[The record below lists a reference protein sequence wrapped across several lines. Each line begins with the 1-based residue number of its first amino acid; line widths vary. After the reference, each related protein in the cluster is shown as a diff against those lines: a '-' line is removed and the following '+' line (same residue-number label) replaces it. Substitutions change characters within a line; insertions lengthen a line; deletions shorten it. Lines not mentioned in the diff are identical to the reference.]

1 MLIKNKAEINTD
13 VQILIQMTKMTL
25 TYLAKGGNSG
35 SQGIPILIFLK
46 TQGLMSKVALLLQSI
61 NNV

>member
-25 TYLAKGGNSG
+25 TYLVKGGNSG
-35 SQGIPILIFLK
+35 SQGIPILIFLT
-46 TQGLMSKVALLLQSI
+46 TQGLTTKIAVLLQSI
-61 NNV
+61 NIV